1 MIHTDRAI
9 VVEGKYDKI
18 KLSGMI
24 DGVIVCTG
32 GFRIYKDKEMQA
44 MLRTLANKQGLA
56 VLTDSDAA
64 GFQIRGFIRNICGKE
79 KIRIY
84 KDKEMQAMLRT
95 LANKQGLAV
104 LTDSDAAGF
113 QIRGFI
119 RNICGKEKI
128 VDVYIPD
135 LYGKEKRK
143 QHPSKE
149 GKLGV
154 EGIPEQ
160 LLQKAFEEAG
170 VGVQQVQRAAQ
181 PITKMDLFELGLS
194 GTADSAQRRKQLMRH
209 LNLPEHLTT
218 NALVTVLAALMT
230 REELYSQCS
239 SLLMQEEE

>member
-32 GFRIYKDKEMQA
+32 GFRIYKDKEMQE
-44 MLRTLANKQGLA
+44 MLRALANKQGLA

-79 KIRIY
+79 
-84 KDKEMQAMLRT
+84 
-95 LANKQGLAV
+95 N
-104 LTDSDAAGF
+104 
-113 QIRGFI
+113 
-119 RNICGKEKI
+119 I

-194 GTADSAQRRKQLMRH
+194 GTADSTQRRKQLMRR

-239 SLLMQEEE
+239 ALWTQEEGE

>member
-79 KIRIY
+79 KI
-84 KDKEMQAMLRT
+84 
-95 LANKQGLAV
+95 
-104 LTDSDAAGF
+104 
-113 QIRGFI
+113 
-119 RNICGKEKI
+119 

-135 LYGKEKRK
+135 LYGKENASSTPPRRESWEWKAS
-143 QHPSKE
+143 PSSCCKKPLRRQASVCSRYS
-149 GKLGV
+149 G
-154 EGIPEQ
+154 
-160 LLQKAFEEAG
+160 
-170 VGVQQVQRAAQ
+170 QRSQ
-181 PITKMDLFELGLS
+181 SPRWICSSWDFP
-194 GTADSAQRRKQLMRH
+194 AQR
-209 LNLPEHLTT
+209 
-218 NALVTVLAALMT
+218 TVRSA
-230 REELYSQCS
+230 ES
-239 SLLMQEEE
+239 S